1 MNHSAHR
8 TALTLFGP
16 LAPGYERWGAI
27 LSMGQDARWRQRMV
41 DGLDINPG
49 SRVLDIAAG
58 TGLITRLLQSRGAEV
73 ISLDQSY
80 PMLQPAVARGAT
92 GVVATAEA
100 LPSPDDSFDAVTF
113 GYLLRYVHDVTGC
126 MTEIARVLRPGG
138 RVGMV
143 EFARPGG
150 LWRPL
155 WFAYTRLV
163 LPAAGVV
170 AGNGWFRVGRFLGP
184 SIDDFADRYPPAR
197 LIAAWETAGFT
208 EVRAEAMS
216 LGGGLVMWGRKA

>member
-1 MNHSAHR
+1 MNDSAHR

-80 PMLQPAVARGAT
+80 PMLEPAVATTPVAPL
-92 GVVATAEA
+92 ATAG
-100 LPSPDDSFDAVTF
+100 SSM
-113 GYLLRYVHDVTGC
+113 G
-126 MTEIARVLRPGG
+126 
-138 RVGMV
+138 
-143 EFARPGG
+143 
-150 LWRPL
+150 
-155 WFAYTRLV
+155 
-163 LPAAGVV
+163 
-170 AGNGWFRVGRFLGP
+170 
-184 SIDDFADRYPPAR
+184 
-197 LIAAWETAGFT
+197 
-208 EVRAEAMS
+208 
-216 LGGGLVMWGRKA
+216 